1 MAYGLI
7 ATASGGQFQID
18 SSLSGTKHL
27 AVPTKGS
34 AAVNGT
40 ATMDSDD
47 FILVRSSATSGTGNK
62 VEVKFSVSGAVATV
76 TFRYATDY
84 IICKPADSSSFT
96 TALASTDYGLQVT
109 NGSGDIRF
117 DSRALSKGLK
127 IISILGK
134 NTLYGGDPLISGY
147 NATNNTVF
155 SGAPLSNLY
164 VSCFGAEYSGSV
176 ISGITT
182 SGYTFNFTTPTILH
196 RGFVS
201 WSSGGGF
208 YNGQVPVSNRSEILL
223 GELIE

>member
-1 MAYGLI
+1 MGYGLI

-18 SSLSGTKHL
+18 SSLLGTKHL
-27 AVPTKGS
+27 AVHTKGS
-34 AAVNGT
+34 VSANGWV
-40 ATMDSDD
+40 TMDPDD
-47 FILVRSSATSGTGNK
+47 LILVRSSATSGTTNG
-62 VEVKFSVSGAVATV
+62 VEVKFSVINGNYRA
-76 TFRYATDY
+76 TFRHDTDY
-84 IICKPADSSSFT
+84 IICKPADYSSFP
-96 TALASTDYGLQVT
+96 AAYGLQVK
-109 NGSGDIRF
+109 NGSGDVCF
-117 DSRALSKGLK
+117 DSRALSKGLN

-134 NTLYGGDPLISGY
+134 NTLYGGDPSIYGY

-164 VSCFGAEYSGSV
+164 VSCFGAEYAGSV
-176 ISGITT
+176 TSGITT

-208 YNGQVPVSNRSEILL
+208 YNGQQPVPNRSEILL

>member
-1 MAYGLI
+1 MSYGLI

-27 AVPTKGS
+27 AVHTKGS

-47 FILVRSSATSGTGNK
+47 LILVRSSATSGTGNK
-62 VEVKFSVSGAVATV
+62 VEVKFSVSGAVSTV

-84 IICKPADSSSFT
+84 IICKPADYSSFP
-96 TALASTDYGLQVT
+96 AAYGLQVK
-109 NGSGDIRF
+109 NGSGDVCF
-117 DSRALSKGLK
+117 DSRALSKGLN

-134 NTLYGGDPLISGY
+134 NTLYGGDPSIYGY

-164 VSCFGAEYSGSV
+164 VSCFGAEYAGSV
-176 ISGITT
+176 TSGITT

-208 YNGQVPVSNRSEILL
+208 YNGQQPVPNRSEILL